1 MKNMVHCIGFV
12 DFDASGTVDLVL
24 VVGEPGNLNLNI
36 MYNMNKEPTEI
47 CKEFEEFPYNVGD
60 MQELIMPH

>member
-1 MKNMVHCIGFV
+1 MKNMVHYIGFV

-36 MYNMNKEPTEI
+36 MYNMNKEPT
-47 CKEFEEFPYNVGD
+47 
-60 MQELIMPH
+60 